1 MAWFVYKE
9 TTFKS
14 FLSPF
19 VEEEDNLAHFA
30 TYRGPRKYRCHPDA
44 PPKGWIK
51 LNMGGIDAHGDNP
64 AGYGGICRDESN
76 KTVLS
81 YNCFLDK
88 NADESAACMKAL
100 LHGFEELLEKQE
112 SRNLIVEGDTLKEGS
127 GVKGL
132 YYSTGR
138 IPLWMIGTVTSI
150 TVIGSNS
157 SRSPRVRSTRPLR
170 NEQICSLFSCQNPRK
185 KFRIG
190 AKRREYSRCLKDYM
204 ELKTFHPSLEI
215 GCLKNAIIAFGFF
228 PQLVAPV

>member
-1 MAWFVYKE
+1 MLIYAHF
-9 TTFKS
+9 
-14 FLSPF
+14 SPF

-112 SRNLIVEGDTLKEGS
+112 SRNLIVEGDTLKVIQWVNKLHEVHKPPEEIEKIYSGS
-127 GVKGL
+127 V
-132 YYSTGR
+132 
-138 IPLWMIGTVTSI
+138 
-150 TVIGSNS
+150 
-157 SRSPRVRSTRPLR
+157 
-170 NEQICSLFSCQNPRK
+170 
-185 KFRIG
+185 
-190 AKRREYSRCLKDYM
+190 
-204 ELKTFHPSLEI
+204 
-215 GCLKNAIIAFGFF
+215 
-228 PQLVAPV
+228 